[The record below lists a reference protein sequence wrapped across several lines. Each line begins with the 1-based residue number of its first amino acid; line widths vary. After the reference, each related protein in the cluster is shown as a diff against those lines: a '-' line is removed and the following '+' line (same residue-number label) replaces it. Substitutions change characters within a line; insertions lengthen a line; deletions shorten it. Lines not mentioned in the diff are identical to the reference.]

1 MATTQR
7 YLSATN
13 VHLPIPTGVVVG
25 YLQDASKFPYR
36 DYVQTVEAPAKV
48 GTYKTLNRDHPVRVI
63 SEADYVWARG
73 ARAPQRHGNTGPF
86 IDKEFQLDRVTEGF
100 EIDDDTVEMAQK
112 HAKWDVLDYES
123 KVAAQKLAILRVMRV
138 WLTGNDSPRGLAL
151 DTAATWGSSTQ
162 SAASLSGVAGG
173 TWENA
178 QPSAPVIEPSIM
190 EAARRINMATNGVVQ
205 PSDLVLVIN
214 PIAAIKI
221 KKSQEIRDFI
231 KQQASSPELLTKN
244 FNKNKLWGLPD
255 TLYGFELRVEW
266 TQRANGPMTESA
278 SDIARSYVKNSS
290 SACLLSKAGGIS
302 VPYGSKSFS
311 TVQLYWHGFDMA
323 VEMHRPEN
331 GWHKMH
337 EARVVDDRTIVS
349 PAIESGFQIT
359 SILD

>member
-1 MATTQR
+1 MATQR

-36 DYVQTVEAPAKV
+36 DYVQTVESPAKT
-48 GTYKTLNRDHPVRVI
+48 GTYKTLNRDHPVRII

-73 ARAPQRHGNTGPF
+73 SRAPQNHMKTGPF
-86 IDKEFQLDRVTEGF
+86 KDTEFMLDRVTEGF
-100 EIDDDTVEMAQK
+100 ELDDDTAEMARK
-112 HAKWDVLDYES
+112 HGKWDPVEYEA
-123 KVAAQKLAILRVMRV
+123 KVAANKLAILRVMRI
-138 WLTGNDSPRGLAL
+138 WLGGADSPNGLNL
-151 DTAATWGSSTQ
+151 DSSSTWGTGSSQ
-162 SAASLSGVAGG
+162 SAATLSGVLGG

-178 QPSAPVIEPSIM
+178 QPSSPVIEPSIM

-205 PSDLVLVIN
+205 PADLILVIN

-255 TLYGFELRVEW
+255 SLYGFELRVEW
-266 TQRANGPMTESA
+266 TQRANGPMTETA
-278 SDIARSYVKNSS
+278 TDIARSYVKNSTT
-290 SACLLSKAGGIS
+290 ACLLARPGGIS
-302 VPYGSKSFS
+302 APYGAKSFS
-311 TVQLYWHGFDMA
+311 TVQLLWHKYDMA
-323 VEMHRPEN
+323 VEMHAPEN

-337 EARVVDDRTIVS
+337 EGRVVDDRTIIS
-349 PAIESGFQIT
+349 PAIESGFQI
-359 SILD
+359 SGILD